1 MADSSSSG
9 SNLPVFALVALA
21 VLTGG
26 FFYYR
31 GPLTPT
37 RPGDTP
43 LRAPEELRQ
52 VHARLWEDPLVVMRQ
67 HREWERA
74 LRGGKEAPEFH
85 GIDELWD
92 AVDPDQ
98 RSGLL
103 VLPVVIAGGPYAE
116 DHESRLRTRYAVLS
130 ALGAAGFIPRNA
142 AELAYF
148 LWNGTGNCPPEG
160 QSCRGVPYEWWTLA
174 AEGPARSVLVL
185 WLRDDRFD
193 GEPFRNLRKLEDHL
207 LRNEWIDAKTLARFT
222 DIQTRLIGPRTSDG
236 LFAML
241 RETNCAERWLPEVL
255 PVSPWATYPLESMRD
270 ELALLDC
277 PGLEEGEAR
286 EPVERTILDDG
297 VVLESLLTELRRRRV
312 PRSADPAGDL
322 VIIVSEW
329 DTLYGRRMVRTL
341 ERARDKMKED
351 PGCVDP
357 ALASRDDRPC
367 VPWERIVHITY
378 QRGLDGR
385 LPGDAAPALAPGDDA
400 GGAGEFAQPIGR
412 SRLDYALRLAG
423 AIETRFGG
431 EEVAAI
437 GVLGSDFYDKILI
450 LQALRPRFSRSLF
463 FTTDLDARYLQSIH
477 LPWSRNLLVASS
489 FGLALRADETPPPP
503 RDGDGPP
510 GDEGAARSPVEQPDA
525 PDRRR
530 EETQPP
536 SPDGSRTSEGREGV
550 RPPGAELD
558 RPERQE
564 ETHPPFRDG
573 YQTSMYLATLRAL
586 GAEPE
591 DLDLRARVYEI
602 GRTRPIL
609 VARGVDDVVSRPRFR
624 HPLGIAMLALFGIGV
639 VLWVVHLTAG
649 LHAVRWKVLL
659 LTLVLPAGLYG
670 LLFLVLNGSLGFM
683 EPFLLVEGVSLWP
696 TELMRILAL
705 CLSLCLL
712 AVSVRYVA
720 DRNRQTAVLF
730 EFGTSG
736 RAGWKARE
744 LLDLM
749 SRVSTRSAD
758 RLWHE
763 YADRTGGR
771 YCAAHV
777 LVMCLLYFGVGF
789 SLMKLGPA
797 PMVPFRG
804 AAAFWFDQAALIPGI
819 LAMIALIMYV
829 LYQTLLCRCWVHALV
844 HVEDW
849 PPSRIGT
856 QGPFDSTG
864 YRAIRLVARQTRVIG
879 RITYYPFVILFLMI
893 LSRSTYFDRWDWPV
907 PLIILIGLNSAYLLG
922 CALVL
927 RLEAEK
933 LRRRAVRNL
942 QAKRIAATGRDEETV
957 KRTGALIDSIR
968 ALQEGAFAPLS
979 RHPVFGAFLW
989 PVGGIGIL
997 AVFDQLMR
1005 AT

>member
-1 MADSSSSG
+1 MADSSGSG
-9 SNLPVFALVALA
+9 SNLPVVALVALA
-21 VLTGG
+21 ALTGG

-31 GPLTPT
+31 GALTPT

-43 LRAPEELRQ
+43 LRAPEDFQQ

-92 AVDPDQ
+92 AVDPHQ
-98 RSGLL
+98 RSSLL

-130 ALGAAGFIPRNA
+130 ALGAARFIPRNA

-148 LWNGTGNCPPEG
+148 LWDGTGNCPPGG

-174 AEGPARSVLVL
+174 AEGPSRSVLVL
-185 WLRDDRFD
+185 WLPDDRFD
-193 GEPFRNLRKLEDHL
+193 GEPFGNLRKLEDHL
-207 LRNEWIDAKTLARFT
+207 LRNEWIDAETLARFT
-222 DIQTRLIGPRTSDG
+222 DIHIRLIGPRTSDG

-255 PVSPWATYPLESMRD
+255 PVSPWATYPLASMRD

-277 PGLEEGEAR
+277 PGLQGGEAR

-297 VVLESLLTELRRRRV
+297 VVLESMLTELRRRRA
-312 PRSADPAGDL
+312 PRSADPAGAL

-341 ERARDKMKED
+341 EKARDAMKED

-357 ALASRDDRPC
+357 ALASGDDRPC
-367 VPWERIVHITY
+367 DPWEQIVHITY

-385 LPGDAAPALAPGDDA
+385 LPGDAAPAVPSGDDA

-412 SRLDYALRLAG
+412 SRLDYALRLAR
-423 AIETRFGG
+423 AIETRYRDQ
-431 EEVAAI
+431 EVAAI

-489 FGLALRADETPPPP
+489 FGLALRADEPSPPS
-503 RDGDGPP
+503 RDEDGPP
-510 GDEGAARSPVEQPDA
+510 GEEGAARPPGEGLDEADRRDETHPPAQDGLPTSVGREAVRAPAAEFDG
-525 PDRRR
+525 PDRHG
-530 EETQPP
+530 EETHPP
-536 SPDGSRTSEGREGV
+536 FRDAQTSVEPETVRSPEG
-550 RPPGAELD
+550 ELD
-558 RPERQE
+558 DTERQE

-586 GAEPE
+586 GEEPAG
-591 DLDLRARVYEI
+591 LDLRSRVYEI
-602 GRTRPIL
+602 GRTRPVL
-609 VARGVDDVVSRPRFR
+609 VARGVNDVVSHPTFR
-624 HPLGIAMLALFGIGV
+624 HPVGVGLLGLFGIAV

-649 LHAVRWKVLL
+649 LHAVRWKALL
-659 LTLVLPAGLYG
+659 LTVVLPAGLYG
-670 LLFLVLNGSLGFM
+670 LLFLVLNGSLGFL

-696 TELMRILAL
+696 TELMRVLAF

-712 AVSVRYVA
+712 AVSVRYLA
-720 DRNRQTAVLF
+720 ERNRETARMF
-730 EFGTSG
+730 EFGTSE
-736 RAGWKARE
+736 RKGWMARE
-744 LLDLM
+744 LLELM

-789 SLMKLGPA
+789 SLMQLGPA

-819 LAMIALIMYV
+819 LAMILLIMYV
-829 LYQTLLCRCWVHALV
+829 LYQTLLCRSWVHALV
-844 HVEDW
+844 NVEEW

-879 RITYYPFVILFLMI
+879 RVTYYPFVILFLMI
-893 LSRSTYFDRWDWPV
+893 LSRSTYFDRWDWPI

-957 KRTGALIDSIR
+957 KRT
-968 ALQEGAFAPLS
+968 
-979 RHPVFGAFLW
+979 
-989 PVGGIGIL
+989 
-997 AVFDQLMR
+997 
-1005 AT
+1005 